1 MLVSNNTIKYD
12 LINNKEGITIYAKDK
27 KTLIN
32 NLLEDGLNANDS
44 YEKSKLSYINERK
57 DSVKSSLI
65 VCLII
70 LLISVIEIYL
80 MIRSSFLSRIKE
92 IGIYRAIGMKKTD
105 IRKMFAGEIIA
116 ITTIGSLTGALFMA
130 FIIKQLSSVNYFS
143 NIYLMNYKILII
155 IIIFIYLFNLIIG
168 LLPVNKVL
176 RQTPSKI
183 LSRTDI

>member
-1 MLVSNNTIKYD
+1 
-12 LINNKEGITIYAKDK
+12 
-27 KTLIN
+27 
-32 NLLEDGLNANDS
+32 
-44 YEKSKLSYINERK
+44 
-57 DSVKSSLI
+57 
-65 VCLII
+65 
-70 LLISVIEIYL
+70 

-116 ITTIGSLTGALFMA
+116 ITTIGSLTGAFFMA